1 MDLMTRFMRR
11 VSKPDGEDG
20 CWLWMGS
27 RHKRRNKNYG
37 ICWVKALNEQQAHRV
52 SYRLFKGPILD
63 GLQVLHTCDNPP
75 CVNPNHLYAGTP
87 QDNVDD
93 RTNRGRT
100 KPPTRE
106 GHGMAKLTEQD
117 VAAIRTAYSGPTRGG
132 RGQKMENSQQ
142 SLAEKYGVT
151 KRTIRLI
158 VKNKIWVNPVSC

>member
-1 MDLMTRFMRR
+1 MDLMTKFMRR

-27 RHKRRNKNYG
+27 RHKRQNKNYG

-52 SYRLFKGPILD
+52 SYILFKGPIPN

-87 QDNVDD
+87 QNNVDD

-100 KPPTRE
+100 KPPKGE
-106 GHGMAKLTEQD
+106 NHGRAKLTEQD
-117 VAAIRTAYSGPTRGG
+117 VAYIRAHCVLGQHKGFGVQKDSIRDFARRYS
-132 RGQKMENSQQ
+132 
-142 SLAEKYGVT
+142 VT
-151 KRTIRLI
+151 PRTIRCI
-158 VKNKIWVNPVSC
+158 VQNVTWKSS